1 MGLKLHHIDIHGS
14 AGELDGQPFRLEADD
29 TGWRAE
35 IGTGGGAWK
44 HKSPLAASGRRAAAE
59 IRNLT
64 YQAIA
69 VYRQFQ
75 RGRTLHA

>member
-14 AGELDGQPFRLEADD
+14 AGELDGQPFRLHADD

-35 IGTGGGAWK
+35 IGAGGAIWQ
-44 HKSPLAASGRRAAAE
+44 HKSPLAVSGRRAAAE

-75 RGRTLHA
+75 RGHAMHA